1 MLIVLVTALIGA
13 NAGGLL
19 VAVNEYGPSTDA
31 AGTIASSGSD
41 PEPTVCGWQMFEY
54 TNSGPAG
61 PGW

>member
-41 PEPTVCGWQMFEY
+41 PEPTVCG
-54 TNSGPAG
+54 
-61 PGW
+61 